1 MNESFQATEFFT
13 NLVPSI
19 GVVLNLLFSI
29 ALKKDMDELVQE
41 GKSVKLVHPIVWILS
56 TILSGV
62 LTVAVYWILHRL
74 GSKNQGA
81 S

>member
-74 GSKNQGA
+74 GSKNQGE

>member
-81 S
+81 P